1 MNEAISLTKFMW
13 ALERYN
19 ACGCVSFDYITAE
32 DEEGFAWFGFTDFS
46 DVETDDILVTN
57 VYFTIEGKHYKLN
70 YDNLED
76 LMQIAGILDCYDDYL
91 HYEKNEHNIEKWE
104 EVFNEF
110 LEKDVWCA

>member
-1 MNEAISLTKFMW
+1 MNETITVRELMW

-19 ACGCVSFDYITAE
+19 ACGCVSFDYMTTD
-32 DEEGFAWFGFTDFS
+32 DEEGYAWLGVTDFS
-46 DVETDDILVTN
+46 DVETDDLLVMN
-57 VYFTIEGKHYKLN
+57 VYFTIEGELYPLN